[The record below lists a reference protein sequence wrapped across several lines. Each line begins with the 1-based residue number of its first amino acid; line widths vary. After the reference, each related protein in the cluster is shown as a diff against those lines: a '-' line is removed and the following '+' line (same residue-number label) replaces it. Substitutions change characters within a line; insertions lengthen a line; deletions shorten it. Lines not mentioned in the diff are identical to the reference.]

1 MAGRQGYFIS
11 FEGGEGSGK
20 TTQIRLLVEWVEQ
33 VAPQWRPLTTREPG
47 GTEAAEGI
55 RTLLVTGSANK
66 WRPATEAMLMSASR
80 HEHVENVIRPAL
92 AAGRI
97 VISDRYSDSTTVY
110 QGLVGG
116 VDSASIAA
124 LHHLACNG
132 LVPDIT
138 FLLDMDEDEGLG
150 RADERGGDETRF
162 ESKGQSFHAAVRRG
176 FLELAAGEP
185 DRFVVLNAAAPIGE
199 IAAKIRNAIS
209 QRFAIRG

>member
-1 MAGRQGYFIS
+1 MAGGQGYFIS

-47 GTEAAEGI
+47 GTEAAEDI
-55 RTLLVTGSANK
+55 RTLLVTGSADK

-132 LVPDIT
+132 LVPNIT

-162 ESKGQSFHAAVRRG
+162 ESKGQIFSRGGAPG

-185 DRFVVLNAAAPIGE
+185 DRFCRFECSGPDRE

-209 QRFAIRG
+209 QRFPIDG

>member
-1 MAGRQGYFIS
+1 MAYRQGYLIS

-20 TTQIRLLVEWVEQ
+20 TTQIQLLVEWVER

-47 GTEAAEGI
+47 GTEAAEDI
-55 RTLLVTGSANK
+55 RKLLVTGSANK

-92 AAGRI
+92 ASGRL

-116 VDSASIAA
+116 VDKASIAA
-124 LHHLACNG
+124 LHNLACNG

-150 RADERGGDETRF
+150 RADERGGDENRF
-162 ESKGQSFHAAVRRG
+162 ESKGQSFHAAVRHR
-176 FLELAAGEP
+176 FLELAVGEP
-185 DRFVVLNAAAPIGE
+185 DRFVVLNAAAPIEE
-199 IAAKIRNAIS
+199 IAAKIRNTIS
-209 QRFAIRG
+209 QRFAIDR